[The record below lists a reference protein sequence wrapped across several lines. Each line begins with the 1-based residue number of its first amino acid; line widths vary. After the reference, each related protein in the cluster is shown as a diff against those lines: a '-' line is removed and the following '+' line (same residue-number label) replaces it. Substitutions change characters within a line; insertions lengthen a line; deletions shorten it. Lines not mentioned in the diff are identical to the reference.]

1 MNPRARTR
9 AAPTLLAA
17 LALTLVIT
25 ACEAESAPVED
36 RARFLDAEPVPTL
49 EISNLWG
56 GDWPELPGLVIDT
69 LVAPQ
74 DGDDI
79 DLLAPLHAAF
89 LSDGRM
95 VLGDAGT
102 RQLRIASAD
111 GSWEVGPGPG
121 SGPGELRSL
130 GGVWASDEGFIVHD
144 PQASTLL
151 RFDAAGDWVE
161 QHPAAGASGPWV
173 PRMERLGDGDWL
185 AGIPETAQPTA
196 GSPVLG
202 ATLRLVRGTGDP
214 DDERVIGTGPLQ
226 PYFVQGG
233 GAAPIPFASIA
244 LFAGAAGSVVH
255 FAGEA
260 SEVDRIDSL
269 GETNLRLRWTDVREP
284 LDASHRDALGDYIRQ
299 SAPADTPPEF
309 LDQMIAGLQDGIP
322 YPDRLPALGSL
333 RLGSDGAIWLGGPI
347 RSGLETDIEP
357 ELIPDWRVVITDP
370 ETDEVRVHRVTLP
383 AGATLLGPV
392 HHRGPA
398 QAPGWSDSIEPGA
411 FFVLFRDEMDRQG
424 IGILRHAEGRPP
436 P

>member
-1 MNPRARTR
+1 MSPRAGLRR
-9 AAPTLLAA
+9 PPTLLAA
-17 LALTLVIT
+17 LALVLIT
-25 ACEAESAPVED
+25 ACEAGPTPVPD
-36 RARFLDAEPVPTL
+36 HVRFLDGEPVPTL
-49 EISNLWG
+49 EIGNLWSG
-56 GDWPELPGLVIDT
+56 GWPERPGLVIDT

-74 DGDDI
+74 AGDDI
-79 DLLAPLHAAF
+79 DLLAPLYAAF

-102 RQLRIASAD
+102 RQLRITSGD

-144 PQASTLL
+144 PQAGT
-151 RFDAAGDWVE
+151 RIHFDAAGTWIE
-161 QHPAAGASGPWV
+161 QHPAAGASGPWI
-173 PRMERLGDGDWL
+173 PRLERLGDGDWL

-196 GSPVLG
+196 GSSVLG

-255 FAGEA
+255 FAGEV
-260 SEVDRIDSL
+260 SEVDRIDPL
-269 GETNLRLRWTDVREP
+269 GETTLRLRWTDMREP
-284 LDASHRDALGDYIRQ
+284 LDASHREALGDYIRQ
-299 SAPADTPPEF
+299 SAPTDTPPEF
-309 LDQMIAGLQDGIP
+309 LDQMIAGLQEGIP
-322 YPDRLPALGSL
+322 YPDRLPALGAL

-357 ELIPDWRVVITDP
+357 ELIPDWRVVIADP
-370 ETDEVRVHRVTLP
+370 DTDEARVYRTALP
-383 AGATLLGPV
+383 AGTTLLGPV
-392 HHRGPA
+392 HHQGPA
-398 QAPGWSDSIEPGA
+398 QAPGWSGSIEPGA

-424 IGILRHAEGRPP
+424 IGILRP
-436 P
+436 